1 MYLWKKWLF
10 ISRENHCIF
19 VYLNA
24 RSMDTLDKNRRSQ
37 LMAKVKQKD
46 TEPEILVRKFLF
58 SKGFRY
64 RVNVKTLS
72 GSPDI
77 VLPKYRTAIF
87 VHGCFWHGHT
97 CRAGHLP
104 SSNLDY
110 WQTKI
115 EKNIERDKRKTE
127 DLKKLN
133 WNVIIIWQCE
143 IKTLKDREIR
153 LSKLISEIILK

>member
-1 MYLWKKWLF
+1 
-10 ISRENHCIF
+10 
-19 VYLNA
+19 
-24 RSMDTLDKNRRSQ
+24 MDTLDKNRRSE

-46 TEPEILVRKFLF
+46 TEPEILVRRYLF

-110 WQTKI
+110 WQAKIKKNVERDQRKI
-115 EKNIERDKRKTE
+115 EN
-127 DLKKLN
+127 LKEQG
-133 WNVIIIWQCE
+133 WNVIVVWQCE
-143 IKTLKDREIR
+143 IKTLKERNLR
-153 LSKLISEIILK
+153 LSNLITQIKSESHK